1 MVPPSVFIPVA
12 ERAGIVD
19 DIGRTVRLSA
29 YRWLLEAHAAGFT
42 DVQIEVNVS
51 PYHFRSGTID
61 RLVAEADL
69 AGLDPKHIV
78 IELTESALI
87 EVHSAMEMMLTEL
100 RAHGFG
106 LAVDDFGTGYSSL
119 NYLARLPITVLKI
132 AQEFVRGSQDEG
144 NRVVIETAIE
154 IARRLKFQTIAE
166 GVELQTEV
174 DYLVSVG
181 IDCIQGYL
189 FSRPLP
195 PDDALRLLQD
205 GRLKV

>member
-132 AQEFVRGSQDEG
+132 AQEFVQGSQDEG
-144 NRVVIETAIE
+144 SRVVIETAIE
-154 IARRLKFQTIAE
+154 IAHRLGFQTIAE
-166 GVELQTEV
+166 GVEEQGQA
-174 DYLVSVG
+174 DYLASVG
-181 IDCIQGYL
+181 VDCFQGYL
-189 FSRPLP
+189 FGRPVSP
-195 PDDALRLLQD
+195 EEALRMLQES
-205 GRLKV
+205 RAAV